1 MAQAVME
8 IWRRRLQDDGG
19 AVFFDGLCVI
29 SFRGL
34 KVAHQLMQT
43 MRIWVCLVQSE
54 IGCRRQSF
62 VATRTPIGRF
72 SRYSICCW
80 QSFKRLESRVRM
92 SGFQQSACHPNA
104 KLRGSSRSENFVR
117 AGHNLRK
124 LLALECQVDLRFSA
138 DPADSTFGIGEAR
151 KHRLRPCLR

>member
-8 IWRRRLQDDGG
+8 IWRRWLQGDGG

-43 MRIWVCLVQSE
+43 IGIRVCLVQSE
-54 IGCRRQSF
+54 ISCRRQSF

-80 QSFKRLESRVRM
+80 QSFKNLESRVGM
-92 SGFQQSACHPNA
+92 SGFQQRARYPNA
-104 KLRGSSRSENFVR
+104 KLSGSS
-117 AGHNLRK
+117 
-124 LLALECQVDLRFSA
+124 
-138 DPADSTFGIGEAR
+138 
-151 KHRLRPCLR
+151 